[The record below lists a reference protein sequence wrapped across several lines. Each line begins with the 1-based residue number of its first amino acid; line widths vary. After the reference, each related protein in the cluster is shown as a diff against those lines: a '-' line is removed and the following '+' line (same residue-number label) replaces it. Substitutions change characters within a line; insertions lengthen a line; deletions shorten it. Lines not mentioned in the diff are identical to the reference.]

1 LIEAFELLIFHQEEV
16 LMWHRD
22 PVVAGS
28 FYPSNADK
36 LRGDIEHYISKVQ
49 KKKLDGEVIGLIS
62 PHAGYIYSG
71 PVAAYSYAQ
80 LIDSDVEV
88 AVVLAPSHRARFG
101 GASVIP
107 DGIYETPL
115 GEVPIDSQI
124 GEALVQKPH
133 FSFIKEVHMAEHS
146 LEVQVPFLQGVLK
159 DFSIVPIIVGIT
171 EVKTCLEIAEEMY
184 NVLKD
189 EDRKFVMIISTDL
202 SHYFPYEKATRIDNI
217 FIENLKKFDE
227 RVLSEALSR
236 DDAQACGEG
245 PVLTGMSVAKK
256 LGAHRIDI
264 LKYANS
270 GDTAGGKDQVVGY
283 LSAAIVR

>member
-1 LIEAFELLIFHQEEV
+1 
-16 LMWHRD
+16 MWHRD

-49 KKKLDGEVIGLIS
+49 KKKLDGEIVGLIS

-115 GEVPIDSQI
+115 GEVPIDSRI
-124 GEALVQKPH
+124 GERLVQKPH
-133 FSFIKEVHMAEHS
+133 LSFIKEVHMAEHS

-159 DFSIVPIIVGIT
+159 GFSVVPIIVGIT
-171 EVKTCLEIAEEMY
+171 EVKTCLEIAEEIY
-184 NVLKD
+184 SVLKD
-189 EDRKFVMIISTDL
+189 EDRKFVIVISTDL
-202 SHYFPYEKATRIDNI
+202 SHYFPYEKATQIDNI
-217 FIENLKKFDE
+217 FIENLQKFDE
-227 RVLSEALSR
+227 MVLFEALSR

-256 LGAHRIDI
+256 LGAHRIDV

>member
-1 LIEAFELLIFHQEEV
+1 
-16 LMWHRD
+16 MWHRD

-49 KKKLDGEVIGLIS
+49 KKKLDGEIVGLIS

-133 FSFIKEVHMAEHS
+133 LSFIKEVHMAEHS

-159 DFSIVPIIVGIT
+159 GFSIVPIIVGIT
-171 EVKTCLEIAEEMY
+171 EVK
-184 NVLKD
+184 
-189 EDRKFVMIISTDL
+189 ISTDL
-202 SHYFPYEKATRIDNI
+202 SHYFPYEKATMIDNI

-227 RVLSEALSR
+227 RILFEALSR

-256 LGAHRIDI
+256 LGAHGIDI

-283 LSAAIVR
+283 LSAAIIR